1 MASTS
6 RTVTTE
12 ALKMDVFVIEDLRV
26 SMVPV
31 VVCKLFIFAV
41 DTFSTDVFVIDE

>member
-6 RTVTTE
+6 RIVTIE
-12 ALKMDVFVIEDLRV
+12 ALKMDVFIIDELIVF
-26 SMVPV
+26 MVPV

-41 DTFSTDVFVIDE
+41 DTFRT